1 MQLDKTRIMIR
12 ERGYLDLLEL
22 ALVVIRNH
30 AAPLAACFFIAAAPF
45 FALNHWVI
53 TSRMEIDAEY
63 DQELYIAWQLVLI
76 AFEAPWA
83 TALVTIYLGQAMFID
98 RPTAGK
104 VVSDFFRCLG
114 QLLFFQFFLRGLS
127 SLPCFVG
134 LFIAYMVWP
143 YANEV
148 ILLERNK
155 LGGTWK
161 RLANLHE
168 QSGGLVA
175 SRWFAALCAGGTLWG
190 SLTMACGYIRNQL
203 FQTLRGEYYV
213 AVIDVPLS
221 LWLVI
226 GFFAVVRYLCY
237 LDLRIRRE
245 GWEIEL
251 KMRAEAARLNREG
264 MGARA

>member
-1 MQLDKTRIMIR
+1 VQLDKTRIVIR

-30 AAPLAACFFIAAAPF
+30 AAPLAAGFLLAAAPF
-45 FALNHWVI
+45 YALNHWLISSEV
-53 TSRMEIDAEY
+53 DAQF
-63 DQELYIAWQLVLI
+63 DLGLYVAWQMVLI

-83 TALVTIYLGQAMFID
+83 TALVTIYLGQAMFIE
-98 RPTAGK
+98 RPTAGR
-104 VVSDFFRCLG
+104 VAADFFRCLP
-114 QLLFFQFFLRGLS
+114 QMLFFQFFLRGLS

-155 LGGTWK
+155 LSGTWK

-175 SRWFAALCAGGTLWG
+175 SRWFAA
-190 SLTMACGYIRNQL
+190 
-203 FQTLRGEYYV
+203 
-213 AVIDVPLS
+213 
-221 LWLVI
+221 
-226 GFFAVVRYLCY
+226 
-237 LDLRIRRE
+237 
-245 GWEIEL
+245 
-251 KMRAEAARLNREG
+251 
-264 MGARA
+264 